1 VRSPRLALV
10 AAGALTLVVLLP
22 PLERWAGRSLAAHML
37 QHVVLMSFVP
47 PLLVLG
53 LPRLRVRIAPWL
65 AWLLITIDMGI
76 WHVPA
81 LYDAAVR
88 HPALHALEHASY
100 LVLGVVFWL
109 PVLRRG
115 LADIWS
121 LVYVTTGSIP
131 GWILALVLTFAQRP
145 LYPFYAS
152 LPHRLGGLSA
162 VGDQQAAAGV
172 MVAIG
177 SLPFAL
183 AVFVTLYRWL
193 EAERA
198 SRPLAAA

>member
-1 VRSPRLALV
+1 VRFPRVALVTALAL
-10 AAGALTLVVLLP
+10 ALVVLLP
-22 PLERWAGRSLAAHML
+22 PFDRWAGESLAAHML

-53 LPRLRVRIAPWL
+53 LPQLRVRIAPSL
-65 AWLLITIDMGI
+65 AWLLIAVDMGV
-76 WHVPA
+76 WHVPVI
-81 LYDAAVR
+81 YDAAVR
-88 HPALHALEHASY
+88 HAALHAVEHISY
-100 LVLGVVFWL
+100 LVLGVLFWL

-115 LADIWS
+115 LRDIWS
-121 LVYVTTGSIP
+121 LVYVTTGSVP

-145 LYPFYAS
+145 LYPYYAS

-162 VGDQQAAAGV
+162 IGDQQAAAGV

-177 SLPFAL
+177 SLPFAI

-193 EAERA
+193 EAERV
-198 SRPLAAA
+198 SRPLAA

>member
-1 VRSPRLALV
+1 MRFTRLALL
-10 AAGALTLVVLLP
+10 AAVALTLVVLLP
-22 PLERWAGRSLAAHML
+22 PFDRWAGESLAAHML

-47 PLLVLG
+47 PLLILG
-53 LPRLRVRIAPWL
+53 LPMLRLPVVPWL
-65 AWLLITIDMGI
+65 AWLLIAVAMGV

-81 LYDAAVR
+81 IYDAAVR
-88 HPALHALEHASY
+88 HAALHAFEHVSY
-100 LVLGVVFWL
+100 LVLGVLFWL

-115 LADIWS
+115 LRDVLS
-121 LVYVTTGSIP
+121 LVYVTTGSVP

-145 LYPFYAS
+145 LYPYYAS

-177 SLPFAL
+177 SLPFAI
-183 AVFVTLYRWL
+183 AIFVTLYRWL
-193 EAERA
+193 EAERV
-198 SRPLAAA
+198 SPLAA

>member
-22 PLERWAGRSLAAHML
+22 PLERWAGQSLAAHML

>member
-1 VRSPRLALV
+1 MRPPRLALV
-10 AAGALTLVVLLP
+10 AAVALTLGVLLP
-22 PLERWAGRSLAAHML
+22 PVDRWAGESLAAHML

-47 PLLVLG
+47 PLVVLG
-53 LPRLRVRIAPWL
+53 VPRLHVRIAPWL
-65 AWLLITIDMGI
+65 AWLLIAVDMGV
-76 WHVPA
+76 WHIPA
-81 LYDAAVR
+81 IYDAATR
-88 HPALHALEHASY
+88 HVALHALEHASY
-100 LVLGVVFWL
+100 VVLGVLFWL
-109 PVLRRG
+109 PALRRG

-121 LVYVTTGSIP
+121 LVYVTTGSLP
-131 GWILALVLTFAQRP
+131 GWILALVLTFAQHP
-145 LYPFYAS
+145 LYPLYAS

-162 VGDQQAAAGV
+162 LGDQQAAAGV

-177 SLPFAL
+177 SLPFAI

>member
-1 VRSPRLALV
+1 MRSPRLAL
-10 AAGALTLVVLLP
+10 AAAVALTVVVLLP
-22 PLERWAGRSLAAHML
+22 PLDRWVGESLAVHML

-47 PLLVLG
+47 PLVVLG
-53 LPRLRVRIAPWL
+53 MPRLRVRINPWL
-65 AWLLITIDMGI
+65 AWLLIAVDMGI

-81 LYDAAVR
+81 VYDAATR
-88 HPALHALEHASY
+88 HAALHALEHASY
-100 LVLGVVFWL
+100 LVLGVLFWL

-121 LVYVTTGSIP
+121 LAYVITGSVP
-131 GWILALVLTFAQRP
+131 GWILALVLTFAQHP
-145 LYPFYAS
+145 LYPLYAS
-152 LPHRLGGLSA
+152 MPHRLGGLSA
-162 VGDQQAAAGV
+162 VGDQQTAAGV

-177 SLPFAL
+177 SLPFAI

-198 SRPLAAA
+198 SRPVAA

>member
-1 VRSPRLALV
+1 LRYSRLALV
-10 AAGALTLVVLLP
+10 AAVALTLVVLLP
-22 PLERWAGRSLAAHML
+22 SFDRWVTESLAAHML

-53 LPRLRVRIAPWL
+53 LPQLRVRIAPSL
-65 AWLLITIDMGI
+65 AWLLIAVDMGV
-76 WHVPA
+76 WHVPVI
-81 LYDAAVR
+81 YDAAVR
-88 HPALHALEHASY
+88 HAALHAVEHISY
-100 LVLGVVFWL
+100 LVLGVLFWL

-115 LADIWS
+115 LRDIWS
-121 LVYVTTGSIP
+121 LVYVTTGSVP

-145 LYPFYAS
+145 LYPYYAS

-162 VGDQQAAAGV
+162 IGDQQAAAGV

-177 SLPFAL
+177 SLPFAI

-193 EAERA
+193 EAERV
-198 SRPLAAA
+198 SRPLAA

>member
-1 VRSPRLALV
+1 MRPRRLTLL

-22 PLERWAGRSLAAHML
+22 PIDRWARESLAVHMF

-47 PLLVLG
+47 PLVVLG
-53 LPRLRVRIAPWL
+53 LPRLRVRIAPWV
-65 AWLLITIDMGI
+65 AWLLITVDMGV

-81 LYDAAVR
+81 IYDAAVR
-88 HPALHALEHASY
+88 HPALHAVEHVSY
-100 LVLGVVFWL
+100 IVLGVLFWL

-121 LVYVTTGSIP
+121 LVYVTTGSVP
-131 GWILALVLTFAQRP
+131 GWILALVLTFATRP
-145 LYPFYAS
+145 LYPFYVA

-177 SLPFAL
+177 SLPFAI

-193 EAERA
+193 EAERT
-198 SRPLAAA
+198 SRPVAAA

>member
-1 VRSPRLALV
+1 VRLQRFTLAAV
-10 AAGALTLVVLLP
+10 VVLTVGVLVP
-22 PLERWAGRSLAAHML
+22 PLDRWSSESLAVHML

-47 PLLVLG
+47 PLVVLG
-53 LPRLRVRIAPWL
+53 LPRLHVRIAPWL
-65 AWLLITIDMGI
+65 AWLLIAVAMGV

-81 LYDAAVR
+81 VYDAAVR
-88 HPALHALEHASY
+88 HAGLHALEHLSY
-100 LVLGVVFWL
+100 VGLGVLFWL

-145 LYPFYAS
+145 LYPRYAA
-152 LPHRLGGLSA
+152 LPHRLGGLSPL
-162 VGDQQAAAGV
+162 GDQQAAAGV

-177 SLPFAL
+177 SLPFAI

-198 SRPLAAA
+198 SRPLAA